1 MKLLAIDGNS
11 VINRAFYGI
20 KLLTTK
26 DGQYTNGIYGFVNI
40 LNKLIELE
48 NPDAVA
54 VAFDLRSP
62 TFRHKKYA
70 AYKAGRKGMPDELA
84 AQLPILKQ
92 LLTAFGYSCLE
103 VESYE
108 ADDILGTLSLLGEQ
122 SGNECVIAT
131 GDRDSLQLVS
141 DKTKVLLATTKMGR
155 PDVTSYGPEEIMEK
169 YQVSPKGLIE
179 IKALQGDAS
188 DNIPGVAGIGEKTAG
203 DLISRF
209 ANIDYIYDN
218 LDTLDIK
225 EGVRA
230 KLAAGRDNA
239 FLSRELGTIYRT
251 VPINSDYESYKIA
264 PRDDNSLAGLLCKL
278 EFFKLAEKM
287 GLTNIAVKP
296 DESEA
301 QKPLTITADSL
312 ELIAKIKSSG
322 TCDCVLSAD
331 KNQLCIKA
339 KTIVGSLSFSDNVVD
354 IKQLLCDE
362 KIRKR
367 VHNSKELFRWCIKNN
382 IDVKGI
388 DFDTQLAAYLLN
400 PSSNN
405 YDTDRL
411 VNEYAINV
419 PLLEAENAALAAAHS
434 AVCDCLERN
443 IESAGQ
449 SSLLTD
455 IEIPLAKVLA
465 GMELEG
471 FLVDTAGIT
480 EYGNQLSERIN
491 ELQKFVWNEVG
502 YEFNLNSPKQLG
514 EALFVKLGLP
524 SKKKTKS
531 GFSTNAEVLEGLK
544 FEHPAVEHLLEYR
557 QLTKLKSTY
566 CDGLTHSVDADGRIR
581 STLNQTETRTGRISS
596 TEPNLQ
602 NIPVRRAEGR
612 QLRKYF
618 KAKDGYVLCDA
629 DYSQIELRVLAHIAN
644 DTQMIDAF
652 KNDVDIHTLTA
663 SEVFDMPIDMV
674 TPLMRSR
681 AKAVNFGIVYGI
693 GAFSLSKDIGVTR
706 AEADKYIKE
715 YLNTYAQV
723 KEYMVNVVE
732 DAKRDGHVTTIFGR
746 RRLLPELRGSN
757 GIMRAFGERVA
768 RNMPIQGAAAD
779 IIKIAMIKVSNR
791 LLKELPQA
799 HIIMQVHDELIIEAP
814 ESKSELASKIV
825 KEEME
830 NAANLRVPLIADV
843 HCGKTWFEAKE

>member
-11 VINRAFYGI
+11 IINRAFYGI

-26 DGQYTNGIYGFVNI
+26 DGHYTNGIFGFVNI

-48 NPDAVA
+48 NPEAVA
-54 VAFDLRSP
+54 VAFDLRAP
-62 TFRHKKYA
+62 TFRHIKYA

-84 AQLPILKQ
+84 EQLPVLKK
-92 LLTAFGYSCLE
+92 LLSAFGYSCLE
-103 VESYE
+103 LAGYE
-108 ADDILGTLSLLGEQ
+108 ADDILGTLSALGEQ

-141 DKTKVLLATTKMGR
+141 DRTKVLLTTTKMGH
-155 PDVTSYGPEEIMEK
+155 PEIVSYGPLEIMEK
-169 YQVSPKGLIE
+169 YHVSPKELIE

-209 ANIDYIYDN
+209 GNIDFIYDN
-218 LDTLDIK
+218 LDTLEIK
-225 EGVRA
+225 EGARA
-230 KLAAGRDNA
+230 KLAADRDNA
-239 FLSRELGTIYRT
+239 YLSHELGTICCT
-251 VPINSDYESYKIA
+251 VPINPDFESYKIS
-264 PRDDNSLAGLLCKL
+264 PRDENALASLLCQL
-278 EFFKLAEKM
+278 EFFKLVDKM
-287 GLTNIAVKP
+287 GLNNIAVQP
-296 DESEA
+296 DVPKEQRPLSTATNSA
-301 QKPLTITADSL
+301 QLLA
-312 ELIAKIKSSG
+312 EIKSSDI
-322 TCDCVLSAD
+322 CDCVLSAD
-331 KNQLCIKA
+331 KNQLCIKVNNV
-339 KTIVGSLSFSDNVVD
+339 VGSLSFADKTVD

-362 KIRKR
+362 KVLKR
-367 VHNSKELFRWCIKNN
+367 VHNSKELFRWCIKNSC
-382 IDVKGI
+382 DVKGI
-388 DFDTQLAAYLLN
+388 AFDTQLAAYLLN

-411 VNEYAINV
+411 VNEYAITV
-419 PLLEAENAALAAAHS
+419 PTLDTENATLAATHS
-434 AVCDCLERN
+434 SVCDCMEKN

-449 SSLLTD
+449 SPLLTD

-465 GMELEG
+465 SMELEG
-471 FLVDTAGIT
+471 FLVDTAGIAQ
-480 EYGNQLSERIN
+480 YGKQLSGRIN
-491 ELQKFVWNEVG
+491 ELKKFVLDEVG

-524 SKKKTKS
+524 CKKKTKS

-544 FEHPAVEHLLEYR
+544 YEHPVVEHLLEYR
-557 QLTKLKSTY
+557 QLTKLKTTY
-566 CDGLTHSVDADGRIR
+566 CDGLVNATDSDGRIR

-612 QLRKYF
+612 ELRKYF
-618 KAKDGYVLCDA
+618 KAKDRFILVDA

-644 DTQMIDAF
+644 DAQMIDAF

-663 SEVFDMPIDMV
+663 SQVFDMPIEMV

-693 GAFSLSKDIGVTR
+693 GAFSLSKDIGVSR

-723 KEYMVNVVE
+723 KQYMENVVA
-732 DAKRDGHVTTIFGR
+732 DAKRDGYVTTMFGR

-791 LLKELPQA
+791 LEKELPDA

-814 ESKSELASKIV
+814 ESQKELASKIL

-830 NAANLRVPLIADV
+830 NAASLHVPLIADV